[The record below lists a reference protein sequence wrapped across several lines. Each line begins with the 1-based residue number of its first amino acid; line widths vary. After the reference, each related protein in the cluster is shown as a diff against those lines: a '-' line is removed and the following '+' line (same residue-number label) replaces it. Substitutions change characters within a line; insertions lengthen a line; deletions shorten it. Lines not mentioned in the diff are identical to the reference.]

1 MTIKEDAEVQHVLG
15 HMWLALEHLAQGDQA
30 AARYELDS
38 IEGLIF
44 FDDPEARVAFLER
57 IDYGKAEPLQ
67 GSTTEETG
75 ETGEAQEEKEV
86 GDE

>member
-30 AARYELDS
+30 AARYELDA

-67 GSTTEETG
+67 RQATPTPT
-75 ETGEAQEEKEV
+75 TGEAEEEE
-86 GDE
+86 DHARD